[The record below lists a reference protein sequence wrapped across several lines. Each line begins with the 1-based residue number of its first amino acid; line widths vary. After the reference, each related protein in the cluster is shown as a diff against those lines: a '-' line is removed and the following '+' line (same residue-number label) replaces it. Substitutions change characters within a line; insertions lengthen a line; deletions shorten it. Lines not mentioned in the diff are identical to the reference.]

1 MLRIF
6 LYFLLL
12 VNTTFCLAKTEKA
25 IFAGGCF
32 WCMEADFDHLPGVL
46 STTSGFD
53 GDTLKDPTYEQVSAG
68 NTHYAESVMVEF
80 DSNQLSYKKL
90 VEYFFMHIDP
100 TVKNAQF
107 CDHGSQYRSAIF
119 YLNNQQKKI
128 AMEYKKELEQKFP
141 IVYTEIVPSTSFY
154 PAEEYHQNYY
164 KKNPIRYK
172 YYRYRCG
179 RDARVQE
186 VWDNKKYKN
195 NS

>member
-1 MLRIF
+1 
-6 LYFLLL
+6 
-12 VNTTFCLAKTEKA
+12 
-25 IFAGGCF
+25 
-32 WCMEADFDHLPGVL
+32 MEADFDHLPGVL

-53 GDTLKDPTYEQVSAG
+53 GDTLKNPTYEQVSAG

-80 DSNQLSYKKL
+80 DPNKLSYKKL

-119 YLNNQQKKI
+119 YLNDQQKKI

-141 IVYTEIVPSTSFY
+141 TVYTEIVPSTSFY

-164 KKNPIRYK
+164 KKNPVRYK

-179 RDARVQE
+179 RDARIQE
-186 VWDNKKYKN
+186 VWVIKNKRITLN
-195 NS
+195 HDP